1 MLIKILVTSIV
12 IFCTFSAQAIEKKTD
27 YKCTVKK
34 ASQITNKG
42 KPEEVE
48 SWSFYVGK
56 DFVVERNSGVI
67 SGEQFKNNIASI
79 KPAVF
84 DHFVNGYSV
93 VASANDQV
101 VSYLQI
107 NNFEESEQKPFIL
120 IQTNVVLTGTCLP
133 Y

>member
-1 MLIKILVTSIV
+1 MLLKILVTSLV
-12 IFCTFSAQAIEKKTD
+12 IFISFSVQAVEKKTD

-42 KPEEVE
+42 EPEEVE
-48 SWSFYVGK
+48 SWNFYIGK
-56 DFVVERNSGVI
+56 NFVVERNSGVI

-107 NNFEESEQKPFIL
+107 NNFEESKQKPFIL
-120 IQTNVVLTGTCLP
+120 IQTNVVFTGICTS